1 MGGILSNF
9 YKTIICTGIIRN
21 HIELQASL
29 SENVCFRQK
38 YMNTYCCKAAFALNH
53 VENPQG
59 TLNLLKRSD
68 IHKRPKKTSEVLFA
82 ENISTGYYIT

>member
-1 MGGILSNF
+1 
-9 YKTIICTGIIRN
+9 
-21 HIELQASL
+21 
-29 SENVCFRQK
+29 
-38 YMNTYCCKAAFALNH
+38 MNTYCCKAAFVLNH

-68 IHKRPKKTSEVLFA
+68 IHKRTKKTSEILFA